1 MSRDTVHRCL
11 GTRALS
17 PLETTLLL
25 TVDET
30 LAALRKAHQ
39 VDTDAGDL
47 ASSAVTVAVRAMCVC
62 SESPLGHSCDVA
74 GHRSQVSRDIVHVRA
89 CGW

>member
-47 ASSAVTVAVRAMCVC
+47 ASSAVTVAVRAVCVC
-62 SESPLGHSCDVA
+62 SESPLGHSLRTPAVL
-74 GHRSQVSRDIVHVRA
+74 GRRGSVVPSGSV
-89 CGW
+89 